1 LDEDLTLEERAANH
15 ATWRHIHRVQQ
26 LLLGAA
32 RQLMDR
38 ALAHD
43 QTKLVRPEVTGF
55 ANAALPTLAGLT
67 YGDPGYEAAKR
78 TILGPALAH
87 HYARNR
93 HHPEFHKR
101 GIEDMN
107 LLDLVEMLLD
117 WKAASERHN
126 DGNIRKS
133 IEINA
138 QRFGIDY
145 QLRRILENTVETIDR
160 YDHYED

>member
-1 LDEDLTLEERAANH
+1 MDEDLTLEERAANH

-55 ANAALPTLAGLT
+55 ASAALPTLAGLT

-78 TILGPALAH
+78 TVLGPALAH

-93 HHPEFHKR
+93 HHPEHFKN

-107 LLDLVEMLLD
+107 LLDLIEMFYD
-117 WKAASERHN
+117 WKAASERHD

-133 IEINA
+133 IEVNA
-138 QRFGIDY
+138 QRFGMTP
-145 QLRRILENTVETIDR
+145 QLRRIFENTVETIGR
-160 YDHYED
+160 HDHYED